1 MPWNICRFGRG
12 RSLMKGTFTLV
23 IKYILDFN
31 STDFTVTPNLTL
43 YADVMGTLEVLV
55 ATGE

>member
-1 MPWNICRFGRG
+1 
-12 RSLMKGTFTLV
+12 MKGTFTLV